1 MYARLSR
8 IHRLNSSV
16 FTAEMMCYDR
26 RVFSPR
32 GFFSARNLG
41 LALLLFTVATP
52 AFAQQRRVPFK
63 AREATVW
70 SGLTPGRNVQFQ
82 ALPLERS
89 RQNHLLVR
97 AHINGKPAL
106 LGVDSGAP
114 VSAIAINR
122 VAHFGLTPAKANGEI
137 PTRLRINGSYNNVA
151 IARSLQL
158 GALNLIDEPMVAV
171 DLGGSRRAAKLMKEQ
186 AIDGI
191 LGADILFPTH
201 AVLECSNEILIL
213 KIDPNVRGGVPGM
226 NYTGF
231 SRVPMHVSSG
241 YNLYVDGSVNGRK
254 AKLMVDTGAFTTLL
268 HQGFVRGMKIQL
280 RDTPYSSAGVNL
292 KQRGV
297 QLATISRL
305 SVGSLHMR
313 GKEVGVIDL
322 EGLIRNGLLGSE
334 ILQRHNGIIDF
345 GTKTLY
351 LKR

>member
-1 MYARLSR
+1 
-8 IHRLNSSV
+8 
-16 FTAEMMCYDR
+16 MCYHR
-26 RVFSPR
+26 RVFTFTGS
-32 GFFSARNLG
+32 FSARKIG
-41 LALLLFTVATP
+41 TALLVLAFATP
-52 AFAQQRRVPFK
+52 AFAAERRVPFT

-70 SGLTPGRNVQFQ
+70 TDLAPGRNLQFQ

-122 VAHFGLTPAKANGEI
+122 VAHFGLTPAKPNGEI
-137 PTRLRINGSYNNVA
+137 PTRINGAYNNVVM
-151 IARSLQL
+151 ARGLQL
-158 GALNLIDEPMVAV
+158 GALNLVDEPLVAI
-171 DLGGSRRAAKLMKEQ
+171 DLGGSRRAAKLMNEQ

-191 LGADILFPTH
+191 LGADVLFPTH
-201 AVLECSNEILIL
+201 AVLDCRKQMLIL

-226 NYTGF
+226 NYAGF
-231 SRVPMHVSSG
+231 SRVPMSVSSG
-241 YNLYVDGSVNGRK
+241 YNLYVDGTVNGRK
-254 AKLMVDTGAFTTLL
+254 AKLMVDTGAFATLL
-268 HQGFVRGMKIQL
+268 HQGFVKRMKIPL

-305 SVGSLHMR
+305 SVGSVQMR
-313 GKEVGVIDL
+313 GKEVAVIDL
-322 EGLIRNGLLGSE
+322 QGLIRNGLLEASPPVAGLLGSE
-334 ILQRHNGIIDF
+334 ILHRHNGIIDF

-351 LKR
+351 LKL